1 MHDCAASFSRQ
12 NIVEILSFHLWGV
25 YYGRSEGGARDGY
38 AGHHLRALQSWPTNR
53 STHLKDWS
61 CHRSG
66 LYYESGDGFL
76 LQQFFWVCY
85 HLQYHAGAKPP
96 PKLLITC
103 RKFLLIYNN
112 FVGSNSFLTKLSLK
126 VQNIEPIKL
135 VYILTS
141 KCQNMMS
148 QLLTSF
154 IPKI

>member
-1 MHDCAASFSRQ
+1 MSYAWLRCQFLETKHCRNTF
-12 NIVEILSFHLWGV
+12 LSPLGSLLWQIWRRGKRWV
-25 YYGRSEGGARDGY
+25 CRLPPQGSAELA
-38 AGHHLRALQSWPTNR
+38 HQPVQ
-53 STHLKDWS
+53 DWS

-85 HLQYHAGAKPP
+85 HLQYHAGVKPP

-112 FVGSNSFLTKLSLK
+112 FVGSDSFITKLSLK

-141 KCQNMMS
+141 QCQNMMS

-154 IPKI
+154 ITKF

>member
-12 NIVEILSFHLWGV
+12 NIVEILSFRLWGV

-38 AGHHLRALQSWPTNR
+38 AGYHLRALQSWPTNR
-53 STHLKDWS
+53 SRTGAATGVDFTMKVAMAF
-61 CHRSG
+61 
-66 LYYESGDGFL
+66 YYNN
-76 LQQFFWVCY
+76 FFGCVTIY
-85 HLQYHAGAKPP
+85 SIKPP

-112 FVGSNSFLTKLSLK
+112 FVGSDSFITKLSLK

-141 KCQNMMS
+141 QCQNMMS

-154 IPKI
+154 ITKF

>member
-1 MHDCAASFSRQ
+1 MSYAWLRCQFLETKHCRNTF
-12 NIVEILSFHLWGV
+12 LSPLGSLLWQIWRRGKRWV
-25 YYGRSEGGARDGY
+25 CRPPPQGSAELA
-38 AGHHLRALQSWPTNR
+38 HQPVQ
-53 STHLKDWS
+53 DWS

-85 HLQYHAGAKPP
+85 HLQYHAGVKPP

-112 FVGSNSFLTKLSLK
+112 FVGSDSFITKLSLK

-141 KCQNMMS
+141 QCQNMMS

-154 IPKI
+154 ITKF

>member
-1 MHDCAASFSRQ
+1 MSYAWLRCQFLETKHCRNTF
-12 NIVEILSFHLWGV
+12 LSPLGSLLWQIWRRGKRWV
-25 YYGRSEGGARDGY
+25 CRPPPQGSAELA
-38 AGHHLRALQSWPTNR
+38 HQPVQ
-53 STHLKDWS
+53 DWS

-66 LYYESGDGFL
+66 LNYESGDGFL

-85 HLQYHAGAKPP
+85 HLQYHAGVKPP

-112 FVGSNSFLTKLSLK
+112 FVGSDSFITKLSLK

-141 KCQNMMS
+141 QCQNMMS

-154 IPKI
+154 ITKF

>member
-12 NIVEILSFHLWGV
+12 NIVEILSFRLWGV

-38 AGHHLRALQSWPTNR
+38 GRPPPQGSAEL
-53 STHLKDWS
+53 THQPVQDWS

-66 LYYESGDGFL
+66 LNYESGDGFL

-85 HLQYHAGAKPP
+85 HLQYHAGVKPP

-112 FVGSNSFLTKLSLK
+112 FVGSNSFITKLSLK

-141 KCQNMMS
+141 QCQNMMS

-154 IPKI
+154 ITKF

>member
-1 MHDCAASFSRQ
+1 MSYAWLRCQFLETKHCRNTF
-12 NIVEILSFHLWGV
+12 LSPLGSLLWQIWRRGKRWV
-25 YYGRSEGGARDGY
+25 YRPPPQGSAELA
-38 AGHHLRALQSWPTNR
+38 HQPVQ
-53 STHLKDWS
+53 DWS

-66 LYYESGDGFL
+66 LYCESGDGFL

-85 HLQYHAGAKPP
+85 HLQYHAGVKPP

-112 FVGSNSFLTKLSLK
+112 FVGSNSFITKLSLK

-141 KCQNMMS
+141 QCQNMMS

-154 IPKI
+154 ITKF

>member
-1 MHDCAASFSRQ
+1 MAD
-12 NIVEILSFHLWGV
+12 LK
-25 YYGRSEGGARDGY
+25 EGKRWVCSPPPQGSAEL
-38 AGHHLRALQSWPTNR
+38 AHQPVQ
-53 STHLKDWS
+53 DWS
-61 CHRSG
+61 CYRSG

-76 LQQFFWVCY
+76 LQQFLGVCY
-85 HLQYHAGAKPP
+85 HLQYHAGVKPP

-154 IPKI
+154 ITKF